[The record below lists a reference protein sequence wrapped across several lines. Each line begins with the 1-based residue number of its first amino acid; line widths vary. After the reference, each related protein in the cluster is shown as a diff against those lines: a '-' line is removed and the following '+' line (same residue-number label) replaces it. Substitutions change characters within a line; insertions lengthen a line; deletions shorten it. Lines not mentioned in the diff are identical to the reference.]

1 VLPSL
6 WAARIEKE
14 ILMTIVKSTLETQA
28 RRFVVTALAA
38 ALAIGWADSA
48 VRADTITDD
57 NVEAAMAAAKTAAD
71 HQALAAYFTAKSQ
84 EAQANVAK
92 HQRMSTLFG
101 GKGQTAWEGHCH
113 SLMKTY
119 AAQAKDYAALAKEQ
133 TAVAAALA
141 KQ

>member
-1 VLPSL
+1 
-6 WAARIEKE
+6 
-14 ILMTIVKSTLETQA
+14 MTAVQSTFRAQGKRLL
-28 RRFVVTALAA
+28 VMALAA

-101 GKGQTAWEGHCH
+101 GKGKTAWEAHCH

-119 AAQAKDYAALAKEQ
+119 GDQAKDYAALAKEQ